1 MMPSMPNIFDIP
13 PIDSTVVF
21 LAIALAT
28 LLGGLAVY
36 LVQQSKLSKL
46 HAEAARLE
54 AELAVER
61 RRAVE
66 RIAALE
72 EAREQLRET
81 FGAMASEA
89 LKHNSGEFLKLAQE
103 NLKRFQSQAEG
114 SLTQREKAVENLVK
128 PIRDALEKTELQI
141 RHMEN
146 DRKEAYGSL
155 TKHLETMAAS
165 QILLQG
171 ETRNL
176 VQALRRP
183 EVRGQWGE
191 LTLKRL
197 AELAGMVDRCDFYEQ
212 EQVQTDSGRQ
222 RPDMI
227 VRMPDGRE
235 IIVDAKTPL
244 DAYLSA
250 IEASDDE
257 TRKRELERHARK
269 VRERVRE
276 LSAKAYWQQ
285 FKNAPDFVVLF
296 IPGDQFLSAA
306 LDQDRSLLEDAL
318 AAKVILAT
326 PTSFVALLRAVA
338 FGWRQEALTE
348 NAERIREVGED
359 LYQRLGTFADHLSK
373 VGKSLDNSVNAYNK
387 AVGSFDSRILPG
399 ARKFAELGISA
410 KTEITDPDQVERAA
424 RAVQSTESASPSEA
438 DTSDIDSEPP
448 RH

>member
-1 MMPSMPNIFDIP
+1 MP
-13 PIDSTVVF
+13 PIEPDILVF
-21 LAIALAT
+21 ALAVVLAA
-28 LLGGLAVY
+28 LLGGLLVF
-36 LVQQSKLSKL
+36 LVQHRKQNQLR
-46 HAEAARLE
+46 AENARLE

-61 RRAVE
+61 RRAEE
-66 RIAALE
+66 RIAALD
-72 EAREQLRET
+72 EARDQLRET

-103 NLKRFQSQAEG
+103 NLKAFHVHAEG

-128 PIRDALEKTELQI
+128 PIREALEKTEVQI
-141 RHMEN
+141 RRMEHE
-146 DRKEAYGSL
+146 RKEAYGSL
-155 TKHLETMAAS
+155 TKHLETMAES
-165 QILLQG
+165 QRLLQG

-212 EQVQTDSGRQ
+212 EQVQTDTGRQ

-235 IIVDAKTPL
+235 IVVDAKTPL

-250 IEASDDE
+250 IEAGDDD

-276 LSAKAYWQQ
+276 LSGKAYWQQ
-285 FKNAPDFVVLF
+285 FRNAPDFVVLF
-296 IPGDQFLSAA
+296 IPGDQFLTAA
-306 LDQDRSLLEDAL
+306 LDHDRSLLEDAL

-348 NAERIREVGED
+348 NAERIRELGED
-359 LYQRLGTFADHLSK
+359 LYQRLGTFAEHLVK
-373 VGKSLDNSVNAYNK
+373 VGKSLDASVSAYNK
-387 AVGSFDSRILPG
+387 AVGSFDTRILPG
-399 ARKFAELGISA
+399 ARKFTELGISA
-410 KTEITDPDQVERAA
+410 KTEVAELEQIERAA
-424 RAVQSTESASPSEA
+424 RNVQSGDTAAASE
-438 DTSDIDSEPP
+438 IE
-448 RH
+448 H